1 MKRNQLKD
9 LGLDED
15 QIKAVMDLNGE
26 DINNAKSGNDAIIEE
41 NNALKAQIAERDKDL
56 KNLRKNAKDNEELSN
71 SYKELEIKYKND
83 TADLTNK
90 LNQTRLTSAVDRAL
104 SASKVRDTKAIKG
117 FLDMDKVKIDD
128 QGNLSGLDEQ
138 IKEIRQTAP
147 YIFNEGTKQNYEP
160 NNGTPATTDP
170 IQAMVD
176 VFKK

>member
-1 MKRNQLKD
+1 MKRDQLKD
-9 LGLDED
+9 LGLDEN

-26 DINNAKSGNDAIIEE
+26 DINNAKSGNDAIVEE
-41 NNALKAQIAERDKDL
+41 NNALKAQITERDKDL

-71 SYKELEIKYKND
+71 SYKELETKYKND

-104 SASKVRDTKAIKG
+104 NASKVRDTKAIKG
-117 FLDMDKVKIDD
+117 FLDMDKVKLDE

-138 IKEIRQTAP
+138 IKEIHQTAP
-147 YIFNEGTKQNYEP
+147 YVFDEGTKQNYEP
-160 NNGTPATTDP
+160 NNGTPANTDLV
-170 IQAMVD
+170 QSMVD

>member
-26 DINNAKSGNDAIIEE
+26 DINNAKSGNDAIVEE

-71 SYKELEIKYKND
+71 SYKELEAKYKND

-117 FLDMDKVKIDD
+117 FLDMNKVKLDE

-147 YIFNEGTKQNYEP
+147 YIFDEGTKQNYEP

>member
-26 DINNAKSGNDAIIEE
+26 DINNAKSGNDEIVEE

-71 SYKELEIKYKND
+71 SYKELENKYKND

-104 SASKVRDTKAIKG
+104 NASKVRDTKAIRG
-117 FLDMDKVKIDD
+117 FLDMDKVKLDD

-138 IKEIRQTAP
+138 IKEIHQTAP
-147 YIFNEGTKQNYEP
+147 YIFDDGTKQSYEP
-160 NNGTPATTDP
+160 NNGTPATTDSV
-170 IQAMVD
+170 QAMVD

>member
-26 DINNAKSGNDAIIEE
+26 DINNAKSGNDAIVEE

-71 SYKELEIKYKND
+71 SYKKLETKYKND

-117 FLDMDKVKIDD
+117 FLDMDKVKLDE

-138 IKEIRQTAP
+138 IKEIHQTAP
-147 YIFNEGTKQNYEP
+147 YIFDEGTKQNYEP

-170 IQAMVD
+170 VQAMVD

>member
-26 DINNAKSGNDAIIEE
+26 DINNAKSGNDAIVEE

-71 SYKELEIKYKND
+71 SYKELEAKYKND

-117 FLDMDKVKIDD
+117 FLDMDKVKLDD

-138 IKEIRQTAP
+138 IKEIHQTAP
-147 YIFNEGTKQNYEP
+147 YIFDEGTKQNYEP

>member
-26 DINNAKSGNDAIIEE
+26 DINNAKSGNDAIVEE

-71 SYKELEIKYKND
+71 SYKELEAKYKND
-83 TADLTNK
+83 TADLTDK

-117 FLDMDKVKIDD
+117 FLDMDKVKLDE

-138 IKEIRQTAP
+138 IKEIHQTAP
-147 YIFNEGTKQNYEP
+147 YIFDEGTKQNYEP

>member
-9 LGLDED
+9 LGLNED

-26 DINNAKSGNDAIIEE
+26 DINNAKSGNDAIVEE

-71 SYKELEIKYKND
+71 SYKELETKYKND

-104 SASKVRDTKAIKG
+104 NASKVRNTKAIKG
-117 FLDMDKVKIDD
+117 FLDMGKVKIDD

-138 IKEIRQTAP
+138 IKEIHQTAP
-147 YIFNEGTKQNYEP
+147 YIFDEGIKQNYEP
-160 NNGTPATTDP
+160 NNGTPANTDLV
-170 IQAMVD
+170 QSMVD

>member
-26 DINNAKSGNDAIIEE
+26 DINNAKSGNDAIVEE

-71 SYKELEIKYKND
+71 SYKELEAKYKND

-117 FLDMDKVKIDD
+117 FLDMDKVKLDD

-138 IKEIRQTAP
+138 IKEIHQTAP
-147 YIFNEGTKQNYEP
+147 YIFDEGTKQNYEP

-170 IQAMVD
+170 VQAMVD

>member
-26 DINNAKSGNDAIIEE
+26 DINNAKSGNDAIVEE

-71 SYKELEIKYKND
+71 SYKELEAKYKND

-117 FLDMDKVKIDD
+117 FLDMDKVKLDE

-138 IKEIRQTAP
+138 IKEIHQTAP
-147 YIFNEGTKQNYEP
+147 YVFDEGTKQNYEP

>member
-26 DINNAKSGNDAIIEE
+26 DINNAKSGNDAIVEE

-71 SYKELEIKYKND
+71 SYKELEAKYKND

-90 LNQTRLTSAVDRAL
+90 LNQTRLASAVDRAL

-117 FLDMDKVKIDD
+117 FLDMDKVKLDE

-147 YIFNEGTKQNYEP
+147 YIFDEGTKQNYEP
-160 NNGTPATTDP
+160 NNGTPAATDP
-170 IQAMVD
+170 VQAMVD

>member
-9 LGLDED
+9 LGLNED

-26 DINNAKSGNDAIIEE
+26 DINNAKSGNDAIVEE

-71 SYKELEIKYKND
+71 SYKELETKYKND

-104 SASKVRDTKAIKG
+104 TANKVRNTKTMKG
-117 FLDMDKVKIDD
+117 LIDMDKVKLDD
-128 QGNLSGLDEQ
+128 QGNLTGLDDQ
-138 IKEIRQTAP
+138 IAAIKKTDG
-147 YIFNEGTKQNYEP
+147 YLFDEGEKQSYSP
-160 NNGTPATTDP
+160 SNGKPAESDP
-170 IQAMVD
+170 VQAMVD
-176 VFKK
+176 VFKE

>member
-26 DINNAKSGNDAIIEE
+26 DINNAKSGNDAIVEE

-71 SYKELEIKYKND
+71 SYKELEAKYKND

-104 SASKVRDTKAIKG
+104 NASKVRDTKAIKG
-117 FLDMDKVKIDD
+117 FLDMDKVKLDE

-147 YIFNEGTKQNYEP
+147 YIFDEGTKQNYEP

>member
-15 QIKAVMDLNGE
+15 QIKAVMGLNGE
-26 DINNAKSGNDAIIEE
+26 DINNAKSGNDAIVEE

-71 SYKELEIKYKND
+71 SYKELEAKYKSD

-117 FLDMDKVKIDD
+117 FLDMDKVKLDD

-147 YIFNEGTKQNYEP
+147 YIFDEGTKQNYEP

>member
-1 MKRNQLKD
+1 MKRNQLKN

-26 DINNAKSGNDAIIEE
+26 DINNAKSGNDAIVEE

-71 SYKELEIKYKND
+71 SYKELEAKYKND

-104 SASKVRDTKAIKG
+104 NASKVRDTKAIKG
-117 FLDMDKVKIDD
+117 FLDMDKVKLDE

-138 IKEIRQTAP
+138 IKEIHQTAP
-147 YIFNEGTKQNYEP
+147 YIFDEGTKQNYEP

>member
-1 MKRNQLKD
+1 MKRDQLKD
-9 LGLDED
+9 LGLDEN

-26 DINNAKSGNDAIIEE
+26 DINNAKSGNDAIVEE
-41 NNALKAQIAERDKDL
+41 SNALKAQIAERDKDL

-71 SYKELEIKYKND
+71 SYKELETKYKND

-104 SASKVRDTKAIKG
+104 NVSKVRDTNAIKG
-117 FLDMDKVKIDD
+117 FLDMDKVKLDE

-138 IKEIRQTAP
+138 IKEIHQTAP
-147 YIFNEGTKQNYEP
+147 YIFDEGTKQNYEP
-160 NNGTPATTDP
+160 NNGTPANTDLVES
-170 IQAMVD
+170 MVD

>member
-26 DINNAKSGNDAIIEE
+26 DINNAKSGNDAIVEE
-41 NNALKAQIAERDKDL
+41 SNALKAQIAERDKDL

-71 SYKELEIKYKND
+71 SYKELETKYKND

-104 SASKVRDTKAIKG
+104 NVSKVRDTNAIKG
-117 FLDMDKVKIDD
+117 FLDMDKVKLDE

-138 IKEIRQTAP
+138 IKEIHQTAP
-147 YIFNEGTKQNYEP
+147 YIFDEGTKQNYEP
-160 NNGTPATTDP
+160 NNGTPANTDLVES
-170 IQAMVD
+170 MVD

>member
-26 DINNAKSGNDAIIEE
+26 DINNAKSGNDAIVEE

-71 SYKELEIKYKND
+71 SYKELEAKYKND

-90 LNQTRLTSAVDRAL
+90 LNQTRLTSAVDRVL

-117 FLDMDKVKIDD
+117 FLDMNKVKLDE

-138 IKEIRQTAP
+138 IKEIHQTAP
-147 YIFNEGTKQNYEP
+147 YIFDEGTKQNYEP

>member
-71 SYKELEIKYKND
+71 SYKKLETKYKND

-117 FLDMDKVKIDD
+117 FLDMDKVKLDD

-147 YIFNEGTKQNYEP
+147 YIFDEGTKQNYEP

>member
-9 LGLDED
+9 LGLDEN

-26 DINNAKSGNDAIIEE
+26 DINNAKSGNDEIVEE

-71 SYKELEIKYKND
+71 SYKELENKYKND

-104 SASKVRDTKAIKG
+104 NASKVRDTKAIRG
-117 FLDMDKVKIDD
+117 FLDMDKVKLDD

-138 IKEIRQTAP
+138 IKEIHQTAP
-147 YIFNEGTKQNYEP
+147 YIFDEGTKQSYEP
-160 NNGTPATTDP
+160 NNGTPATTDSV
-170 IQAMVD
+170 QAMVD

>member
-9 LGLDED
+9 LGLDEN

-26 DINNAKSGNDAIIEE
+26 DINNAKSGNDAIVEE

-71 SYKELEIKYKND
+71 SYKKLETKYKND

-117 FLDMDKVKIDD
+117 FLDMNKVKLDD

-147 YIFNEGTKQNYEP
+147 YIFDEGTKQNYEP

>member
-1 MKRNQLKD
+1 MKRNQLKE
-9 LGLDED
+9 LGLQDD
-15 QIKAVMDLNGE
+15 VIDKVMSMNGA
-26 DINNAKSGNDAIIEE
+26 DIEKAKSSNAEMVQE
-41 NNALKAQIAERDKDL
+41 NESLKAQIAERDKDL

-71 SYKELEIKYKND
+71 SYKELETKYKND

-117 FLDMDKVKIDD
+117 FLDMDKVKLDE

-138 IKEIRQTAP
+138 IKEIYQTAP
-147 YIFNEGTKQNYEP
+147 YIFDEGIKQNYEP
-160 NNGTPATTDP
+160 SNGTPANTDP
-170 IQAMVD
+170 VQAMVD

>member
-26 DINNAKSGNDAIIEE
+26 DINNAKSGNDAIVEE

-71 SYKELEIKYKND
+71 SYKELEAKYKND

-117 FLDMDKVKIDD
+117 FLDMDKVKLDE

-138 IKEIRQTAP
+138 IKEIHQTAP
-147 YIFNEGTKQNYEP
+147 YIFDEGTKQNYEP

>member
-15 QIKAVMDLNGE
+15 QIKAVMDLN
-26 DINNAKSGNDAIIEE
+26 DAIVEE

-71 SYKELEIKYKND
+71 SYKELETKYKND

-117 FLDMDKVKIDD
+117 FLDMDKVKFDD

-147 YIFNEGTKQNYEP
+147 YIFDEGTKQNYEP
-160 NNGTPATTDP
+160 NNGTPAVTDP
-170 IQAMVD
+170 VQAMVD

>member
-9 LGLDED
+9 LGLDEN

-26 DINNAKSGNDAIIEE
+26 DINNAKSGNDAIVEE

-71 SYKELEIKYKND
+71 SYKELEAKYKND

-90 LNQTRLTSAVDRAL
+90 LNQTRLTSAVDRVL

-117 FLDMDKVKIDD
+117 FLDMNKVKLDE

-138 IKEIRQTAP
+138 IKEIHQTAP
-147 YIFNEGTKQNYEP
+147 YIFDEGTKQNYEP

>member
-1 MKRNQLKD
+1 MKRDQLKD

-26 DINNAKSGNDAIIEE
+26 DINNAKSGNDAIVEE

-71 SYKELEIKYKND
+71 SYKELETKYKND

-90 LNQTRLTSAVDRAL
+90 LNQIRLTSAVDRAL

-117 FLDMDKVKIDD
+117 FLDMDKVKLDE

-138 IKEIRQTAP
+138 IKEIHQTAP
-147 YIFNEGTKQNYEP
+147 YIFDEGTKQNYEP

-170 IQAMVD
+170 VQAMVD

>member
-9 LGLDED
+9 LGLNED

-26 DINNAKSGNDAIIEE
+26 DINNAKSSNDEIIEE

-71 SYKELEIKYKND
+71 SYKELETKYKND

-90 LNQTRLTSAVDRAL
+90 LNQSRLTSAVDRAL
-104 SASKVRDTKAIKG
+104 NASKVRDTKAIKG
-117 FLDMDKVKIDD
+117 FLDMDKVKLDE

-138 IKEIRQTAP
+138 IKEIHQTAP
-147 YIFNEGTKQNYEP
+147 YIFDEGTKQNYEP
-160 NNGTPATTDP
+160 NNGTPANTDLV
-170 IQAMVD
+170 QSMVD

>member
-56 KNLRKNAKDNEELSN
+56 KNLRKNTKDNEELSN
-71 SYKELEIKYKND
+71 SYKKLETKYKND

-117 FLDMDKVKIDD
+117 FLDMDKVKLDD

-147 YIFNEGTKQNYEP
+147 YIFDEGTKQNYEP

>member
-9 LGLDED
+9 LGLNED

-26 DINNAKSGNDAIIEE
+26 DINNAKSGNDAIVEE

-71 SYKELEIKYKND
+71 SYKELEAKYKND

-104 SASKVRDTKAIKG
+104 NASKVRDTKAIKG
-117 FLDMDKVKIDD
+117 FLDMDKVKLDE

-138 IKEIRQTAP
+138 IKEIHQTAP
-147 YIFNEGTKQNYEP
+147 YIFDEGTKQNYEP
-160 NNGTPATTDP
+160 NNGTPANTDP
-170 IQAMVD
+170 VQAMVD

>member
-9 LGLDED
+9 LGLDEN

-26 DINNAKSGNDAIIEE
+26 DINNAKSGNDAIVEE

-71 SYKELEIKYKND
+71 SYQELQTKYKND

-117 FLDMDKVKIDD
+117 FLDMDKVKLDE

-147 YIFNEGTKQNYEP
+147 YIFDEGTKQNYEP

>member
-26 DINNAKSGNDAIIEE
+26 DINNAKSGNDAIVEE

-71 SYKELEIKYKND
+71 SYKELEAKYKND

-90 LNQTRLTSAVDRAL
+90 LNQTRLASAVDRAL

-117 FLDMDKVKIDD
+117 FLDMDKVKLDE

-147 YIFNEGTKQNYEP
+147 YIFDEGTKQNYEP

>member
-26 DINNAKSGNDAIIEE
+26 DINNAKSGNDAIVEE

-71 SYKELEIKYKND
+71 SYKELEAKYKND

-90 LNQTRLTSAVDRAL
+90 LNQTRLTSAVDRVL

-117 FLDMDKVKIDD
+117 FLDMNKVKLDE

-138 IKEIRQTAP
+138 IKEIHQTAP
-147 YIFNEGTKQNYEP
+147 YIFDEGTKQNYEP

-176 VFKK
+176 DFKK

>member
-9 LGLDED
+9 LGLNED

-26 DINNAKSGNDAIIEE
+26 DINNAKSGNDAIVEE

-71 SYKELEIKYKND
+71 SYKELETKYKND

-117 FLDMDKVKIDD
+117 FLDMDKVKLDE

-147 YIFNEGTKQNYEP
+147 YIFDEGIKQNYEP
-160 NNGTPATTDP
+160 NNGTPANTDP
-170 IQAMVD
+170 VQAMVD